1 MWPQH
6 LEKIGT
12 RCSRL
17 GAGRAAGRNSSS
29 GQEEVGLCV
38 CGEQWGSACHSGENT
53 WLPSS
58 PQFFKQA
65 PLFLQTGAAKLFTD
79 SKIRLVRRDNQ
90 AQGGTWDVPRKAT
103 SRPEICPCC
112 PTGSSL
118 LQASYLPPWQKPV
131 YPEVCIQTRG
141 KEQGRM
147 RSFWQRKPDHE
158 DPTIGQSDRLPSES
172 TSFLLLNHVRCSCY

>member
-1 MWPQH
+1 MEPDVPGWGQGGQQA
-6 LEKIGT
+6 GT
-12 RCSRL
+12 AVLVRRRL
-17 GAGRAAGRNSSS
+17 GCVCVGSS
-29 GQEEVGLCV
+29 GVARVTLERTPGCP
-38 CGEQWGSACHSGENT
+38 
-53 WLPSS
+53 LP
-58 PQFFKQA
+58 PQFSKQA

-79 SKIRLVRRDNQ
+79 SKICLVRRDNQ

-103 SRPEICPCC
+103 SWPKICPCC

-131 YPEVCIQTRG
+131 YPEVCIQTRD

-158 DPTIGQSDRLPSES
+158 DPTIGPEWQAAFREHFLPSP
-172 TSFLLLNHVRCSCY
+172 